1 MLKSV
6 WLTNLITASMNDCG
20 SVLSNYFRCLSEPIR
35 ADRCTVCL
43 YEPDRCEIIYLP
55 FTDSACVVPSL
66 PCDVDNDVINKA
78 MKDRTCIT
86 RENILYAP
94 LYFENTDSFGIII
107 FENPKGICDNE
118 ALTNPLIAF
127 STILYSESMGSI
139 IKSSHDTVM
148 RTEKLCMDF
157 TNGKIVNHVLKNVD
171 LEIYEKEF
179 TVITGASGSGKS
191 TLLNVL
197 GGMLTASSGKVWWRD
212 KEITSMTEK
221 EQTAYRGN
229 TVGFVFQRYNLI
241 SDLTVEENIKI
252 AASLVK
258 NPLPVAKVL
267 DMVGITDKAKS
278 YPSQLSGGQQQ
289 RVCIARALVKRA
301 DILLCD
307 EPTGAL
313 DTENAVHIITIL
325 KRIAKEQGIP
335 VIVITHNPSLV
346 VLADHFI
353 KISNGIIVDDRL
365 QPFALS
371 AEELK
376 LQ

>member
-6 WLTNLITASMNDCG
+6 WLTNLITASMNDSG
-20 SVLSNYFRCLSEPIR
+20 SVLSNYYSCLSELVQ
-35 ADRCTVCL
+35 ADRCTICL
-43 YEPDRCEIIYLP
+43 NEPDSGEITYLLIS
-55 FTDSACVVPSL
+55 DAACVVPSP
-66 PCDVDNDVINKA
+66 PCDVNREAIDRA
-78 MKDRTCIT
+78 MSSRNCIDC
-86 RENILYAP
+86 NNMLYAP
-94 LYFENTDSFGIII
+94 LYFENTDSFGTVI
-107 FENPKGICDNE
+107 FENPQGICDNE
-118 ALTNPLIAF
+118 ALRNPLIAF

-139 IKSSHDTVM
+139 IRSSHDTVM
-148 RTEKLCMDF
+148 RTEKLCVDF
-157 TNGKIVNHVLKNVD
+157 TNGRIVNHVLKNVD
-171 LEIYEKEF
+171 LEIFEKEF
-179 TVITGASGSGKS
+179 TIIAGASGSGKS

-197 GGMLTASSGKVWWRD
+197 GGMLTATSGKVWWRD
-212 KEITSMTEK
+212 REVTAMTEK

-241 SDLTVEENIKI
+241 SDLTVEENVRI

-258 NPLPVAKVL
+258 NPLSVTEVL
-267 DMVGITDKAKS
+267 DMVGLADKAKS

-289 RVCIARALVKRA
+289 RACIARALVKRA
-301 DILLCD
+301 DMLLCD

-313 DTENAVHIITIL
+313 DTENAAHVITIL
-325 KRIAKEQGIP
+325 KRISKEQGIP

-353 KISNGIIVDDRL
+353 KISNGTIVDDRL